1 MNRYPAK
8 PMMDEMAKYGRYG
21 DTMLVHMN
29 PAEVAGIASLV
40 PGGRLTTNPVTGQ
53 PEAFLPL
60 LLGFAA
66 KGLGLSALGTG
77 ALVGAGTA
85 AVTGDLKRGI
95 LSGLTAGFGAGIGE
109 AASLGDA
116 IPSELQTITDSA
128 EVVGEG
134 ALTTAAQGVPTAVSY
149 THLRAHET

>member
-60 LLGFAA
+60 LAWRTWQSTQ
-66 KGLGLSALGTG
+66 GLGTLGTG
-77 ALVGAGTA
+77 ALVRRQERRLSQVISSA
-85 AVTGDLKRGI
+85 AFLLV
-95 LSGLTAGFGAGIGE
+95 
-109 AASLGDA
+109 
-116 IPSELQTITDSA
+116 
-128 EVVGEG
+128 
-134 ALTTAAQGVPTAVSY
+134 
-149 THLRAHET
+149 

>member
-60 LLGFAA
+60 LAGVVA
-66 KGLGLSALGTG
+66 KGLGLKALGTLAFLWG
-77 ALVGAGTA
+77 RTSA

-95 LSGLTAGFGAGIGE
+95 LSGLTAGFGAG
-109 AASLGDA
+109 AADA
-116 IPSELQTITDSA
+116 WNWGCNT
-128 EVVGEG
+128 
-134 ALTTAAQGVPTAVSY
+134 
-149 THLRAHET
+149 

>member
-40 PGGRLTTNPVTGQ
+40 PGGKLTTNPVTGQ

-95 LSGLTAGFGAGIGE
+95 LSGLTAGFGAPI
-109 AASLGDA
+109 LHH
-116 IPSELQTITDSA
+116 
-128 EVVGEG
+128 
-134 ALTTAAQGVPTAVSY
+134 
-149 THLRAHET
+149 HL